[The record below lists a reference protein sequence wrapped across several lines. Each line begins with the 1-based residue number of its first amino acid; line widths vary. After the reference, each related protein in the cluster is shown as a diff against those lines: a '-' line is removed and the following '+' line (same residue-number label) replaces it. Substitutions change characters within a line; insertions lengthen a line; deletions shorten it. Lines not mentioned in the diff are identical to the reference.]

1 MTILIT
7 GAGGFLGGA
16 IAKLLRERGCV
27 VRGYSRGE
35 HPQLQRLG
43 VEHHRGDLADAQ
55 ALKMAA
61 ADCDAVIHTAAKAGV
76 WGPYEDYHK
85 ANVLG
90 TRNVIDACQ
99 ALGIGRLVFTSSPS
113 VTFDG
118 TDQDGVNE
126 AVPYPA
132 RFLAYYPATKAEA
145 ERLVLAANSPK
156 LATVALRPHLIWGP
170 GDTQLVPRILERARA
185 GKLRLVDAGNKKVDS
200 VYIDNAAAAHVLALD
215 KLASGAPCAGKAY
228 FITNGE
234 PQPMSDLIN
243 GILGAAGLPPVTKKI
258 SPALA
263 YAVGGAMELFWKV
276 TRRSGEPPLT
286 RFVARQLATVHWFDI
301 SAARRDLGYD
311 SKIKIAEGLKRLAE
325 SLRTRK

>member
-16 IAKLLRERGCV
+16 IARLLRNRGYA

-35 HPQLQRLG
+35 HPHLKALG
-43 VEHHRGDLADAQ
+43 VEQHRGSLTDAQ
-55 ALKMAA
+55 TLKLAA
-61 ADCDAVIHTAAKAGV
+61 TGCDAVIHTAAKAGV
-76 WGPYEDYHK
+76 WGPYKDYWR

-90 TRNVIDACQ
+90 TRNVLEVCQ
-99 ALGIGRLVFTSSPS
+99 SLKIGKLIYTSSPS

-118 TDQDGVNE
+118 TDQEGVSE
-126 AVPYPA
+126 STPYPA
-132 RFLAYYPATKAEA
+132 RFLAHYPATKAEA
-145 ERLVLAANSPK
+145 ERLVLAANALT

-185 GKLRLVDAGNKKVDS
+185 GKLRLVETSGKLVDS
-200 VYIDNAAAAHVLALD
+200 VYIGNAAAAHVLALE

-234 PQPMSDLIN
+234 PQPLSALVN
-243 GILGAAGLPPVTKKI
+243 GILGAAGLPQVLKKI
-258 SPALA
+258 SPTLA
-263 YAVGGAMELFWKV
+263 YASGCALEFIWKT

-286 RFVARQLATVHWFDI
+286 RFVARQLATAHWFDI
-301 SAARRDLGYD
+301 SAARRDLGYEP
-311 SKIKIAEGLKRLAE
+311 KIKITEGLQRLAE
-325 SLRTRK
+325 SLRSLK